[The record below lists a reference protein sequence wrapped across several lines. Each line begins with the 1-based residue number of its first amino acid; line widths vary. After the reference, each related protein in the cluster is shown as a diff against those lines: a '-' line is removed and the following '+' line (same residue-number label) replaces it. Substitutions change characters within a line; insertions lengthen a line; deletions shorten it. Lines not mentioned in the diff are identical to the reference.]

1 MRTSADRIFA
11 RSASG
16 WGTALRVGVRVPRVD
31 VGTVRAVA
39 DPAELHRAVAVR
51 LARTDQRYTAPRRA
65 LVDLLS
71 AADRPLSVAELL
83 GQDRQLAQ
91 SSIYR
96 NLEALADAGI
106 AQRVIGTD
114 DTWRW
119 ELAESWTGD
128 HHHHVVCENCGLV
141 VDVPSDARLERALTD
156 AARSASGVAGFSI
169 REHRLDLLG
178 LCARCSI
185 GPPAA

>member
-1 MRTSADRIFA
+1 VST
-11 RSASG
+11 
-16 WGTALRVGVRVPRVD
+16 
-31 VGTVRAVA
+31 VA
-39 DPAELHRAVAVR
+39 DSAELHRAVAVR

-65 LVDLLS
+65 LVDLLA

-83 GQDRQLAQ
+83 DQDRQLAQ

-106 AQRVIGTD
+106 AQRVVSTD

-128 HHHHVVCENCGLV
+128 HHHHMVCENCGLV

-156 AARSASGVAGFSI
+156 AARAATGVAGFSI

-178 LCARCSI
+178 LCATCGVRTPS
-185 GPPAA
+185 A